1 MARGKWAKD
10 MRKLLKEK
18 KSIGVKKCSTCDNFT
33 SVTPLQSKQLF
44 GASAGISRVTD
55 YAPGF

>member
-1 MARGKWAKD
+1 MGKRHEKIAK
-10 MRKLLKEK
+10 RK

-44 GASAGISRVTD
+44 GASAGISCVTD

>member
-1 MARGKWAKD
+1 MGKGHEKIAK
-10 MRKLLKEK
+10 RK
-18 KSIGVKKCSTCDNFT
+18 KSIKKKKCSTCDNFM

-44 GASAGISRVTD
+44 GASAGISRASD